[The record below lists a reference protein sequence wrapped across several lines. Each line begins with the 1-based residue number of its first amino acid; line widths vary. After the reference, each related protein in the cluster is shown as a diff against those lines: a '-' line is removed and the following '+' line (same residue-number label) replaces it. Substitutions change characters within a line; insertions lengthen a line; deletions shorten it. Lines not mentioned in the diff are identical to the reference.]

1 MRVILPIL
9 LIVMLAGCQSM
20 HVRCK
25 GKGKITFLAAMY
37 GGTVEGDCGEGFEY
51 ERRSEKFPEPVK

>member
-1 MRVILPIL
+1 
-9 LIVMLAGCQSM
+9 M

-51 ERRSEKFPEPVK
+51 ERTSEKFQEPVK